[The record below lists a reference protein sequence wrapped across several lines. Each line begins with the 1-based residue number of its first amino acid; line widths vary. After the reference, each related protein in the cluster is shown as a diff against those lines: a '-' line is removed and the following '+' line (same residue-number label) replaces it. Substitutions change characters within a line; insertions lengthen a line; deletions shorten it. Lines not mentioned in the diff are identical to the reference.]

1 MRRNNSSPTVV
12 GDLINCTFIRTAG
25 SQPSLEVGD
34 KGKTGES
41 RRRKATRLKRVL
53 SRARPVEPPKHTTKG
68 DACQCVL

>member
-1 MRRNNSSPTVV
+1 V
-12 GDLINCTFIRTAG
+12 
-25 SQPSLEVGD
+25 EVGD

-53 SRARPVEPPKHTTKG
+53 SRAKPVEPPKHTTKE

>member
-1 MRRNNSSPTVV
+1 MRRNNSSP
-12 GDLINCTFIRTAG
+12 NCGGRFDKLHRIRTAG

-53 SRARPVEPPKHTTKG
+53 SRARPVEPPKHTTTE
-68 DACQCVL
+68 DACPCVL

>member
-1 MRRNNSSPTVV
+1 MRRDNSSPAVV
-12 GDLINCTFIRTAG
+12 GASIDSTAISTAG
-25 SQPSLEVGD
+25 SQASMEVGD